1 MSLDSGSGNAAG
13 RKPSTKVTQHR
24 QAVMA
29 DTVGAALLVVA
40 VSGALK
46 IHVKAVVFVE
56 IVELV
61 WIGLALYNT
70 LKPNIKLEKVKDIK
84 QPNCSV
90 SFESNIKQH
99 I

>member
-1 MSLDSGSGNAAG
+1 
-13 RKPSTKVTQHR
+13 
-24 QAVMA
+24 MA

-56 IVELV
+56 IVELA
-61 WIGLALYNT
+61 WIGLALYHT
-70 LKPNIKLEKVKDIK
+70 LKSNIKSEKVEIIK

-90 SFESNIKQH
+90 SFKSDIKQH